1 MGIEDTEIKIGGT
14 SFKGIYVAIL
24 LSLATSLG
32 GVFWSASSLYSR
44 LEAVE
49 SRKIP
54 NVQPMQEEIQLIKQ
68 QLVDNDI
75 SQLQAK
81 LATLGTNLETI
92 LDQQEKLLELKSELS
107 TLEKEIEA
115 MKGVV
120 AKAEVITADNQALED
135 QLKIV
140 GKEIN
145 DLWMA
150 MDDLSQQP
158 IEVIMLDQ
166 LIAPVSGLLEGVIKN
181 KSERAKLAH
190 EISTM
195 AERHAQQIALAQIE
209 VNKAEAK
216 GNWFQ
221 SSWRP
226 ATAWVCVLGF
236 TVNFLVSPIAHAF
249 GIDVPQADTS
259 VMLPVLMGMLG
270 LGGLRTMERVKGVSK

>member
-92 LDQQEKLLELKSELS
+92 LDQQEKLLELKSDVS
-107 TLEKEIEA
+107 RLEKDIEA
-115 MKGVV
+115 MRSTVKQ
-120 AKAEVITADNQALED
+120 AE
-135 QLKIV
+135 IV
-140 GKEIN
+140 SNSLGDVSERIKKVNLEIN
-145 DLWMA
+145 NLW
-150 MDDLSQQP
+150 DG
-158 IEVIMLDQ
+158 LDY
-166 LIAPVSGLLEGVIKN
+166 V
-181 KSERAKLAH
+181 
-190 EISTM
+190 
-195 AERHAQQIALAQIE
+195 
-209 VNKAEAK
+209 
-216 GNWFQ
+216 
-221 SSWRP
+221 
-226 ATAWVCVLGF
+226 
-236 TVNFLVSPIAHAF
+236 
-249 GIDVPQADTS
+249 TS
-259 VMLPVLMGMLG
+259 NP
-270 LGGLRTMERVKGVSK
+270 LR